1 MAVGLGGT
9 CVAIFTFALFF
20 LYPRWVSGEVNPIL
34 FQGTIAG
41 LVVSLFLFVYA
52 SVFYYWFLI
61 CYWNGDPKAK
71 TYLDR
76 ADGCVTLGLVLLV
89 VEPAFIL
96 FTINLLDLGLIA
108 LSLWFGFILLLVVVQ
123 RNLRSGA
130 RAEPPAL

>member
-9 CVAIFTFALFF
+9 CVAILTFALFC
-20 LYPRWVSGEVNPIL
+20 LYPLGLRRSEPDPVPRDHR
-34 FQGTIAG
+34 GTRREPVPVRLCVRVLL
-41 LVVSLFLFVYA
+41 LVLDLLLERRSE
-52 SVFYYWFLI
+52 
-61 CYWNGDPKAK
+61 AK

-108 LSLWFGFILLLVVVQ
+108 LGLWFGFILLLIVVQ
-123 RNLRSGA
+123 RNFRSGA
-130 RAEPPAL
+130 RAGPPAL